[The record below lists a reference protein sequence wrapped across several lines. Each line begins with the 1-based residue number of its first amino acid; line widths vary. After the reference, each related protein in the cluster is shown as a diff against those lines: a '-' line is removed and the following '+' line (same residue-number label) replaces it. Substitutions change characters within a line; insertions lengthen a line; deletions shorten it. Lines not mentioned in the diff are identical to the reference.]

1 MKLTDSITDLKGIGP
16 RKAEAFGKLGLFSM
30 HDVLYH
36 FPRKYRDYSKTS
48 CIMGAKHGDYVAL
61 ELKLKSDP
69 KLARV
74 RRGLDITTA
83 RAFDQ
88 SGEITLAWYNQPYRM
103 KAVVAGGQDAWRKDD
118 KSQHIPGA
126 AGYTAGISCVCRPFA
141 KAAAGYGQSS
151 P

>member
-36 FPRKYRDYSKTS
+36 FPRKYLDYSKTS

-74 RRGLDITTA
+74 RRGLDIKSVQYLMGHA
-83 RAFDQ
+83 SA
-88 SGEITLAWYNQPYRM
+88 GVTLDVYSHVNYSDVREKLLALAP
-103 KAVVAGGQDAWRKDD
+103 
-118 KSQHIPGA
+118 
-126 AGYTAGISCVCRPFA
+126 
-141 KAAAGYGQSS
+141 
-151 P
+151 

>member
-83 RAFDQ
+83 PLTRAAK
-88 SGEITLAWYNQPYRM
+88 SISLGITSR
-103 KAVVAGGQDAWRKDD
+103 
-118 KSQHIPGA
+118 
-126 AGYTAGISCVCRPFA
+126 TE
-141 KAAAGYGQSS
+141 
-151 P
+151 

>member
-103 KAVVAGGQDAWRKDD
+103 KAVVASAFT
-118 KSQHIPGA
+118 PA
-126 AGYTAGISCVCRPFA
+126 AGWTGCMA
-141 KAAAGYGQSS
+141 
-151 P
+151 

>member
-36 FPRKYRDYSKTS
+36 FPRKYLDYSKTS

-88 SGEITLAWYNQPYRM
+88 SGDHPCM
-103 KAVVAGGQDAWRKDD
+103 V
-118 KSQHIPGA
+118 
-126 AGYTAGISCVCRPFA
+126 
-141 KAAAGYGQSS
+141 
-151 P
+151 

>member
-61 ELKLKSDP
+61 ELKHVKFI
-69 KLARV
+69 
-74 RRGLDITTA
+74 GLHFHI
-83 RAFDQ
+83 
-88 SGEITLAWYNQPYRM
+88 G
-103 KAVVAGGQDAWRKDD
+103 
-118 KSQHIPGA
+118 SQILDMGDFIA
-126 AGYTAGISCVCRPFA
+126 L
-141 KAAAGYGQSS
+141 
-151 P
+151 